1 MTKTRV
7 IEMLKV
13 SIEDCAYTV
22 ADADIR
28 CDRGEMTAKE
38 WSIISSAA
46 HDRFYGALYLALD
59 ILGYRNE
66 WGNINAKGDKFI
78 AQMDDYLSN
87 CVADRLKK
95 LA

>member
-7 IEMLKV
+7 IELLKA
-13 SIEDCAYTV
+13 SIEDFAYTI
-22 ADADIR
+22 ASADIR
-28 CDRGEMTAKE
+28 SGRGEMTAKE
-38 WSIISSAA
+38 WCIISSAA
-46 HDRFYGALYLALD
+46 HDRYYGALYLALD